1 MSLSLVT
8 GCIWVLL
15 ATIVAFLPMRQQYP
29 PGIVLLVAAP
39 FLLGWIALDHGAW
52 IFVAGLLA
60 FLSMFR
66 NPLIY
71 FLRRARGETPKVP
84 S

>member
-1 MSLSLVT
+1 MSLSLIA

-29 PGIVLLVAAP
+29 PGMALLFASPVV
-39 FLLGWIALDHGAW
+39 LGWIAWEHGVW
-52 IFVAGLLA
+52 IFAAGLFA

-66 NPLIY
+66 NPLVY
-71 FLRRARGETPKVP
+71 FLRRAYGKTPEVP
-84 S
+84 T